1 MKKITI
7 AMKEETEL
15 SEEMKLRIDE
25 ISQKTD
31 GQIMGVIHYPEM
43 LMLNNEDV
51 LYDAVKMIDTDCILF
66 TDTDCLIS
74 EIINDCSLTGKMDR
88 ICVTMIDVNA
98 GEEIKKVIE
107 KLPQEIKNSMK
118 WNFRESNKD
127 MVLILSDQS
136 MGKDEIEMF
145 IEGLDEKEG
154 IVAEIELNQYQK
166 HMNKRLIELI
176 EDYDI
181 HKVIVFNES
190 SSQDFKDFIDTLPEK
205 GISVEIINHEQ
216 SMSEINSFYMSFN

>member
-15 SEEMKLRIDE
+15 SEEMKLRIDK
-25 ISQKTD
+25 ISRKMD

-66 TDTDCLIS
+66 TDTNCLIS

-88 ICVTMIDVNA
+88 IGVTMIDVNA
-98 GEEIKKVIE
+98 GEEIKKVID

-118 WNFRESNKD
+118 WDFRESNKD

-136 MGKDEIEMF
+136 MGKDEMERF

>member
-74 EIINDCSLTGKMDR
+74 EIINECSLTGKMDR
-88 ICVTMIDVNA
+88 IGVTMIDVNA